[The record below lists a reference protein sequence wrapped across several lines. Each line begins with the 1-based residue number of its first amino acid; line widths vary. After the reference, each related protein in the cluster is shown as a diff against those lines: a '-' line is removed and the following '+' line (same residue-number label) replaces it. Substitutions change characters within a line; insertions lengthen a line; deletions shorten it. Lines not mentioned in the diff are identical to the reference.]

1 MNRKSD
7 TYSIKAGIFLFQMQ
21 ELVEVSYLLL
31 PSPKVS
37 LRSPFAPKQ
46 TLEMTWSVVEWFLLS
61 TWVSGGD

>member
-1 MNRKSD
+1 MNRKLD
-7 TYSIKAGIFLFQMQ
+7 TYSIKAGVFLFQMQ

-46 TLEMTWSVVEWFLLS
+46 TLEMTWSMVE
-61 TWVSGGD
+61 